1 MFDTFA
7 LKITHKTNYWLS
19 KLLFLIEGV
28 IGVKIKLHSKVKYP
42 EASISDLKMAAFTQS
57 LTDQNQQSSAS
68 SVH

>member
-19 KLLFLIEGV
+19 KPFFLIAGV

-42 EASISDLKMAAFTQS
+42 DATISDMKMAA
-57 LTDQNQQSSAS
+57 AS